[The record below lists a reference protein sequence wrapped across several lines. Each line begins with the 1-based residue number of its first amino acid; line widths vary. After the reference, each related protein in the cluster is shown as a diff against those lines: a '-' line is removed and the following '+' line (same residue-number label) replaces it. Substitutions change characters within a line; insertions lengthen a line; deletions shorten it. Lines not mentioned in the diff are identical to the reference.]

1 MQNLEVLL
9 RRADDCLRAADK
21 ETNRHRVRELLV
33 MAHGHLK
40 IAEEIKA
47 QEITRWHDLP

>member
-9 RRADDCLRAADK
+9 RRADECLRAADQ
-21 ETNRHRVRELLV
+21 ETDRRRIRELLV
-33 MAHGHLK
+33 KAHSHLK

-47 QEITRWHDLP
+47 EEITRWRDLP